1 MSEFPASFSP
11 IQLHNRLNRP
21 VWVGF
26 KLARRGSRHLV
37 ILSAGAESGAKFSKN
52 FETFVGQ
59 IVREFKLDPEQTDF
73 VELRQDVVESTGG
86 ANGIGVAG
94 EAYNW
99 FHWHA
104 QWVGS
109 APMECKADP
118 VTSEA
123 ARNYLEEVLTR
134 SNAAA

>member
-26 KLARRGSRHLV
+26 KMARRGSRQLV
-37 ILSAGAESGAKFSKN
+37 MLSAGAESGAKLSKN

-59 IVREFKLDPEQTDF
+59 IVREFKLDPEHTDF
-73 VELRQDVVESTGG
+73 VELRREKAGGEGATGS
-86 ANGIGVAG
+86 ADAHS
-94 EAYNW
+94 W
-99 FHWHA
+99 FRWHA

-118 VTSEA
+118 VTSES
-123 ARNYLEEVLTR
+123 ARSYLDEVLVQ

>member
-26 KLARRGSRHLV
+26 KIARRGSRQLV
-37 ILSAGAESGAKFSKN
+37 MLSAGADSGARLNKN

-59 IVREFKLDPEQTDF
+59 IVREFKLDPEHTDF
-73 VELRQDVVESTGG
+73 VELRQERAESEG
-86 ANGIGVAG
+86 AAAG
-94 EAYNW
+94 ATHSW
-99 FHWHA
+99 FRWHA

-118 VTSEA
+118 VTSES
-123 ARNYLEEVLTR
+123 ARSYLDEVLLR
-134 SNAAA
+134 SDAAA